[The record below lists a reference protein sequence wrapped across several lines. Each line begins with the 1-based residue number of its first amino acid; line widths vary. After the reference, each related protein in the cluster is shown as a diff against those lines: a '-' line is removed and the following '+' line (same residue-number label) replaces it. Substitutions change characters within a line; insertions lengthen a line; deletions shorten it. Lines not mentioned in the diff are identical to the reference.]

1 MGLTQELASTA
12 STVSQPVTNVLSTLV
27 VISNRLEEH
36 HFPVP
41 PAGALLQGDTVSRYW
56 TGNDAA
62 AASCSEMLKLTFAE
76 LEPPDSESRRLEL
89 SIISSAG

>member
-1 MGLTQELASTA
+1 VLAFTSG
-12 STVSQPVTNVLSTLV
+12 TVNQPVTNVLSTLV
-27 VISNRLEEH
+27 VISNLLGEH
-36 HFPVP
+36 HFPAP
-41 PAGALLQGDTVSRYW
+41 PAGTLLQGDTVSLYW